1 MKKNKN
7 IKSSK
12 KITNNRNNRRRYTGG
27 KSMLPKWKQYG
38 YETEE
43 EYERDQ
49 QEQRD
54 REIRDHEISR
64 VLTNPIIEAIILIMN
79 PDQVEEFEAH
89 IRQNIRVERNIQ
101 SYYEMVHE
109 FVTMARR
116 TILNHDQRSIVTKI
130 ISAIQDARRANPS
143 ISRVAIMDIVA
154 RVMEEDIQ
162 EIQRRSDG
170 VGNVGN
176 VGGKKKYYKRYT
188 AKNKSNRRK

>member
-1 MKKNKN
+1 MKRNRN
-7 IKSSK
+7 IKSAKK
-12 KITNNRNNRRRYTGG
+12 KISNRNNRRRSYTGG
-27 KSMLPKWKQYG
+27 KVMSPKWKQYG

-43 EYERDQ
+43 EYARFE

-54 REIRDHEISR
+54 REIREREINR
-64 VLTNPIIEAIILIMN
+64 VLSNPIIESVILIMN
-79 PDQVEEFEAH
+79 PDQVEAFQAH

-101 SYYEMVHE
+101 SYYEMVYE

-116 TILNHDQRSIVTKI
+116 TLLNHDQRLLVGKI
-130 ISAIQDARRANPS
+130 IGAIQDARRVNPS

-162 EIQRRSDG
+162 EIQRSDSI
-170 VGNVGN
+170 GN

>member
-1 MKKNKN
+1 MKRNRN
-7 IKSSK
+7 IKSAKK
-12 KITNNRNNRRRYTGG
+12 KISNRNNRRRSYTGG
-27 KSMLPKWKQYG
+27 KVMSPKWKQYG

-43 EYERDQ
+43 EYTRFE

-54 REIRDHEISR
+54 REIREREINR
-64 VLTNPIIEAIILIMN
+64 VLSNPIIESVILIMN
-79 PDQVEEFEAH
+79 PDQVEAFQAH

-101 SYYEMVHE
+101 SYYEMVYE

-116 TILNHDQRSIVTKI
+116 TLLNHDQRLLVGKI
-130 ISAIQDARRANPS
+130 IGAIQDARRANPS

-162 EIQRRSDG
+162 EIQRSDSI
-170 VGNVGN
+170 GN

>member
-1 MKKNKN
+1 MKRNKN
-7 IKSSK
+7 TKSSK
-12 KITNNRNNRRRYTGG
+12 KRITKRRYYTGG
-27 KSMLPKWKQYG
+27 KIMSPKWKQYG
-38 YETEE
+38 YETQE
-43 EYERDQ
+43 EYERHQ

-116 TILNHDQRSIVTKI
+116 TLLNHDQRSIVRKI

-162 EIQRRSDG
+162 EIQRRNDG
-170 VGNVGN
+170 VGSVGN

>member
-116 TILNHDQRSIVTKI
+116 TILNHDQRLIVTKI

-170 VGNVGN
+170 VGNVG
-176 VGGKKKYYKRYT
+176 GKKKYYKRYT

>member
-1 MKKNKN
+1 MKRNRN
-7 IKSSK
+7 IKSAKK
-12 KITNNRNNRRRYTGG
+12 KISNRNNRRRSYTGG
-27 KSMLPKWKQYG
+27 KVMSPKWKQYG

-43 EYERDQ
+43 EYARFE

-54 REIRDHEISR
+54 REIREREINR
-64 VLTNPIIEAIILIMN
+64 VLSNPIIESVILIMN
-79 PDQVEEFEAH
+79 PDQVEAFQAH

-101 SYYEMVHE
+101 SYYEMVYE

-116 TILNHDQRSIVTKI
+116 TLLNHDQRLLVGKI
-130 ISAIQDARRANPS
+130 IGAIQDARRANPS

-162 EIQRRSDG
+162 EIQRSDSI
-170 VGNVGN
+170 GN

>member
-1 MKKNKN
+1 MKRNRN
-7 IKSSK
+7 IKSAKK
-12 KITNNRNNRRRYTGG
+12 KISNRNNRRRSYTGG
-27 KSMLPKWKQYG
+27 KVMSPKWKQYG

-43 EYERDQ
+43 EYARFE

-54 REIRDHEISR
+54 REIREREINR
-64 VLTNPIIEAIILIMN
+64 VLSNPIIESVILIMN
-79 PDQVEEFEAH
+79 PDQVEAFQVY

-101 SYYEMVHE
+101 SYYEMVYE

-116 TILNHDQRSIVTKI
+116 TLLNHDQRLLVGKI
-130 ISAIQDARRANPS
+130 IGAIQYARRANPS

-162 EIQRRSDG
+162 EIQRSDSI
-170 VGNVGN
+170 GN

>member
-101 SYYEMVHE
+101 SYNEMVHE

>member
-1 MKKNKN
+1 MKRNKN
-7 IKSSK
+7 TKSSK
-12 KITNNRNNRRRYTGG
+12 KRITKRRYYTGG
-27 KSMLPKWKQYG
+27 KLMSPKWKQYG

-43 EYERDQ
+43 EYERHQ
-49 QEQRD
+49 QEERD
-54 REIRDHEISR
+54 REIRDREISR

-116 TILNHDQRSIVTKI
+116 TILNHDQRSIVRKI

-162 EIQRRSDG
+162 EIQRRNDG
-170 VGNVGN
+170 VGSVGN
-176 VGGKKKYYKRYT
+176 IGGKKKYYKRYT

>member
-1 MKKNKN
+1 MKRNRN
-7 IKSSK
+7 IKSAKK
-12 KITNNRNNRRRYTGG
+12 KISNRNNRRRSYTGG
-27 KSMLPKWKQYG
+27 KVMSPKWKQYG

-43 EYERDQ
+43 EYARFE

-54 REIRDHEISR
+54 REIREREINR
-64 VLTNPIIEAIILIMN
+64 VLSNPIIESVILIMN
-79 PDQVEEFEAH
+79 PDQVEAFQAH

-101 SYYEMVHE
+101 SYYEMVYE

-116 TILNHDQRSIVTKI
+116 TLLNHDQRLLVGKI
-130 ISAIQDARRANPS
+130 IDAIQDARRANPS

-162 EIQRRSDG
+162 EIQRSDSI
-170 VGNVGN
+170 GN

>member
-116 TILNHDQRSIVTKI
+116 TLLNHDQRSIVTKI